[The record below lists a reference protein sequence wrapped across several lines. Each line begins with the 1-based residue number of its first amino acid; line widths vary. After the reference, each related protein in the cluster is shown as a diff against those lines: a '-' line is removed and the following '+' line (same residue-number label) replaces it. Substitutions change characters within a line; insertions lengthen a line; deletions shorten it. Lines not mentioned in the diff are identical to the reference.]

1 MLVIGRKEG
10 EEIVIGN
17 PAAPMGTIKIVAL
30 RGNYVRVALD
40 FPSEIAI
47 HRAEVVREILKDQEN
62 KK

>member
-40 FPSEIAI
+40 FPSDIPI
-47 HRAEVVREILKDQEN
+47 HRAEVARVLYCSKEDGK
-62 KK
+62 

>member
-40 FPSEIAI
+40 FPSDIPI
-47 HRAEVVREILKDQEN
+47 HRAEVAREIIQEQE
-62 KK
+62 KSK